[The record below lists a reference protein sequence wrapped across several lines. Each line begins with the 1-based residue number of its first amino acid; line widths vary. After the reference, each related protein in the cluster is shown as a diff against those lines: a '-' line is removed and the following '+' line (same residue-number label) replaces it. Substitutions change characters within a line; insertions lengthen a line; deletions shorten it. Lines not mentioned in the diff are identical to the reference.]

1 LTKVNIQDTRQG
13 RWVEIRVNAKGKVMP
28 KDKLSSSI
36 TRNIQNCPQEETCYE
51 FYKSSKAHPVL
62 LVVFL
67 ESLGPE
73 DHKNME
79 SK

>member
-1 LTKVNIQDTRQG
+1 MKS
-13 RWVEIRVNAKGKVMP
+13 NAKRQAFKF
-28 KDKLSSSI
+28 
-36 TRNIQNCPQEETCYE
+36 TRYIQNCPQEETCYE

-73 DHKNME
+73 DHKNIE